1 MSIQTS
7 TDKKFN
13 QAKHIYAIAE
23 RFTDAAGVLEDLCS
37 AVCDR
42 DYSRAKLLQ
51 EVSFVK
57 KFIITLLTDSIVTLT
72 TAATI
77 LSPIAGVTYVHARN
91 EIKRKREAAMSNN
104 SSYSLEKQMI
114 VGHVT
119 ECKYNNKH
127 DTRTPPAKRCRQTT
141 ACVSPTVT
149 ANSINLPNPE
159 SGNAY
164 NKMEVVNIM
173 SKVPERTHIHAATV
187 EVILKHQ
194 QKFNIPC
201 SRTSIYRLLANHAK
215 GQIITGDFK
224 RSGRPPICNDTDMKI
239 ITELLDE
246 EAGKAY
252 DKSDVKMMIKKIQT
266 KKLEEAGYKNIIH
279 KIISRTTVRN
289 YSALLADEGNIAISQ
304 SYISKSNTRY
314 AAENSIRGSIATLG
328 VIAATHFIPY
338 RTVAKYATRPPPWG
352 PKRHA
357 NNPSY

>member
-1 MSIQTS
+1 MTPALHQ
-7 TDKKFN
+7 
-13 QAKHIYAIAE
+13 Q
-23 RFTDAAGVLEDLCS
+23 RDAA
-37 AVCDR
+37 R
-42 DYSRAKLLQ
+42 LL
-51 EVSFVK
+51 
-57 KFIITLLTDSIVTLT
+57 
-72 TAATI
+72 
-77 LSPIAGVTYVHARN
+77 
-91 EIKRKREAAMSNN
+91 
-104 SSYSLEKQMI
+104 
-114 VGHVT
+114 
-119 ECKYNNKH
+119 
-127 DTRTPPAKRCRQTT
+127 T

-201 SRTSIYRLLANHAK
+201 SRISIYCLLANHAK

-224 RSGRPPICNDTDMKI
+224 RSGRPPICNDTDMKLI
-239 ITELLDE
+239 AESLDE
-246 EAGKAY
+246 EVGKTY

-279 KIISRTTVRN
+279 KSISRATVRN

-328 VIAATHFIPY
+328 VIAATHFISVEEED
-338 RTVAKYATRPPPWG
+338 TDI
-352 PKRHA
+352 HA
-357 NNPSY
+357 EMKLLPTSTWKLYDILPLCGK